1 MEANHIIS
9 LISKIR
15 TRANKIIIQELCDR
29 NIKGLSPSH
38 GDILFFLF
46 GKKSS
51 SMTELAKKIDRDK
64 STVTALVKK
73 LIALGYIETTPETKD
88 SRVKVVSL
96 TEKGLQMKPDF
107 DAISKILLDRTYGN
121 CSARESEVIVRGLEK
136 LLRNM

>member
-1 MEANHIIS
+1 METNHIIS

-15 TRANKIIIQELCDR
+15 TRANKIIIRELLDR

-46 GKKSS
+46 GKESS

-73 LIALGYIETTPETKD
+73 LIALGYIETTPDTKD
-88 SRVKVVSL
+88 SRVTVVSL
-96 TEKGLQMKPDF
+96 TEKGWQFFWIAPMGTVPL
-107 DAISKILLDRTYGN
+107 
-121 CSARESEVIVRGLEK
+121 ARVR
-136 LLRNM
+136 